1 MCAPEE
7 EEDGGGEG
15 VRRTAKG
22 MRRMGDGREGGQRSP
37 PPVRSAGGGRCRGE
51 DSGWERLRRATPFAR
66 PGVEVHDGNIG
77 DRRDGRRLLR
87 VVQNH
92 PRRRRVPVSG
102 VLTCAEHA
110 RGDELGEEG
119 RGREWGEQDTR
130 RHKPTGAAQ
139 ELALVCNLIR
149 LADGRRFS
157 SWTSCRR
164 GKLLLLLLAGDFS
177 RGRQRGRRYEG
188 RGTQLLSSVDFITQ

>member
-1 MCAPEE
+1 MAEKAAN
-7 EEDGGGEG
+7 G
-15 VRRTAKG
+15 
-22 MRRMGDGREGGQRSP
+22 P

-51 DSGWERLRRATPFAR
+51 DSGWERLHRATPFAR

-77 DRRDGRRLLR
+77 DRGDGRRLLR
-87 VVQNH
+87 VVRNH

-102 VLTCAEHA
+102 VLTCAEHT

-119 RGREWGEQDTR
+119 RGSEWGEQDTR

-139 ELALVCNLIR
+139 ESTLIRYLMR

-164 GKLLLLLLAGDFS
+164 GQFSSSSLPGITAGDDS
-177 RGRQRGRRYEG
+177 LGRRYEG
-188 RGTQLLSSVDFITQ
+188 RGTQLLSSVDFITQQSKSWKTRRTIGSAMQLTLCQ